1 MRANTSTIRE
11 KNVAELETEVKEL
24 QEQLFKLRW
33 QASMGQIQNPAKIR
47 EVRKAIARNLTVIGE
62 KSRAGR
68 GEAR

>member
-1 MRANTSTIRE
+1 MRANTSAIRE
-11 KNVAELETEVKEL
+11 KNVAQLETEVKEL

-62 KSRAGR
+62 KSRTGR

>member
-1 MRANTSTIRE
+1 MRANTAAIRE
-11 KNVAELETEVKEL
+11 KNVVELETEVKEL

>member
-47 EVRKAIARNLTVIGE
+47 EVRKAVARNLTVIGE